1 MIDRPDQTVLRFVDC
16 LDEGDYGQLVALMTS
31 DAVWHRQGRTLR
43 GRDEILA
50 ALHERSATQRIRH
63 LVTNLL
69 LRSETPTE
77 TAFTHYMTAL
87 RHDSGVAVQGPVAIA
102 GPFRM
107 SLVGTRLVLDGGR
120 WLIAEQAIVAE
131 FEFRPAGAAA

>member
-1 MIDRPDQTVLRFVDC
+1 MIDRPEQTVLRFVDC
-16 LDEGDYGQLVALMTS
+16 LDEGDYAQLVSLMTG

-43 GRDEILA
+43 GQGEILA

-69 LRSETPTE
+69 QRSEAPTE
-77 TAFTHYMTAL
+77 TSFTHYMTAL
-87 RHDSGVAVQGPVAIA
+87 RHDSGVAVQGPVVIA
-102 GPFRM
+102 GAFRM
-107 SLVGTRLVLDGGR
+107 SRVSTRLVRAGGH

-131 FEFRPAGAAA
+131 FEFRPAGAA